1 MERLPVERVV
11 RDPRFDR
18 LVPTESEL
26 VRLADRTK
34 WAEGP
39 VYVPDEDALV
49 WSDIPNDRVLRWSG
63 RDGSVRELYH
73 PADFANGHTL
83 DHDGTILACEHGT
96 RRVARYERDGRRTTV
111 VDRFEGKR
119 LNSPNDIIVASDGA
133 IWFTDPPYGIAI
145 DAEGHAAES
154 ELGACYVFRLDQGSG

>member
-1 MERLPVERVV
+1 M
-11 RDPRFDR
+11 
-18 LVPTESEL
+18 
-26 VRLADRTK
+26 
-34 WAEGP
+34 
-39 VYVPDEDALV
+39 PDEDALV

-63 RDGSVRELYH
+63 RDGSVRDLYH

-96 RRVARYERDGRRTTV
+96 RRIARYERDGRRTTV

-133 IWFTDPPYGIAI
+133 IWFTDPPYGILS
-145 DAEGHAAES
+145 DREGHTADS
-154 ELGACYVFRLDQGSG
+154 ELGACYVFRLDRASVSWPS